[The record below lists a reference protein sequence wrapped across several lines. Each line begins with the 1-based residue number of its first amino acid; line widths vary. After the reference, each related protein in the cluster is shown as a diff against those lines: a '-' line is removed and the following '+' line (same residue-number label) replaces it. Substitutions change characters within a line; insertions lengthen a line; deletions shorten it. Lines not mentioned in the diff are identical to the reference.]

1 MTLSPRAGILRIKQ
15 AEQHIAIMSDPLS
28 PAPVALRARP
38 GRKTRLQNRLAAWR
52 AGLGQA
58 ARGFVSQPEPRTIGS
73 DTRGRQLMAGN
84 LMFAGIFVE
93 APDTSPW
100 TLDPPSDAFE
110 DELHGFEWLDHLAAV
125 ADGSG
130 RPVAQSWLAEWLKRY
145 GRGAGPGWT
154 PDLTGR
160 RQIRWI
166 NHALFLMNAQDR
178 LVGRLFYETLGRQT
192 EFLARRWRA
201 SSHGLPRFETLT
213 GLIYSACSLT
223 GMERHLTPALR
234 ALAQECA
241 REIDASGGIVT
252 RNPEELLEVFTL
264 LTWVS
269 AILGETGRRPDPA
282 VNTAI
287 MRIAPTL
294 RSLRHS
300 DGSLARFHGG
310 GRGAPGRLDH
320 ALAQSGVRPGITS
333 GLAMGYARLS
343 GGRVSVVVDAAP
355 PMMGARAFNAHAG
368 TLAFELSSG
377 RRPVVVNCGSGASFG
392 ADWRRAGRATPS
404 HSTLSIEGYSSSR
417 LGPRASDHGV
427 VRQSLI
433 DGPETV
439 EVQQSQSGGA
449 RSIAL
454 SHDGYR
460 KTHGLLH
467 LRSLSLEEDGRLL
480 RGEDGLA
487 AMTEADRDVLD
498 RVMARLSPDGL
509 GYSVR
514 FHLHPDV
521 EAKLDMGGN
530 AISLAV
536 KGGETW
542 VFRHGGE
549 GQMRIDQ
556 SVYLET
562 GRLKPRA
569 TKQIVLSARLNDY
582 GSAVS
587 WSLAKPTDAPRRHR
601 DYEQD
606 DLWH

>member
-1 MTLSPRAGILRIKQ
+1 MT
-15 AEQHIAIMSDPLS
+15 EPLS
-28 PAPVALRARP
+28 PAPVALRERP
-38 GRKTRLQNRLAAWR
+38 GRRSRILNRLAAWQ
-52 AGLGQA
+52 AGLGHV
-58 ARGFVSQPEPRTIGS
+58 ARGFVSQPEPKTIGS
-73 DTRGRQLMAGN
+73 DARGRQLMAGN
-84 LMFAGIFVE
+84 LIFAGVLIE

-100 TLDPPSDAFE
+100 ALDAPTDAFE
-110 DELHGFEWLDHLAAV
+110 DELHGFEWMDHLAAV

-130 RPVAQSWLAEWLKRY
+130 RTLAQDWLADWLARY
-145 GRGAGPGWT
+145 GRGSGPGWT

-166 NHALFLMNAQDR
+166 NHALFLMNGQDQS
-178 LVGRLFYETLGRQT
+178 VGQQFYATLGRQT
-192 EFLARRWRA
+192 VFLARRWKA
-201 SSHGLPRFETLT
+201 SSHGLPRFEALT

-223 GMERHLTPALR
+223 GMETHLAPALR

-241 REIDASGGIVT
+241 REVDASGGIVT

-269 AILGETGRRPDPA
+269 AILHETGKRPDPA
-282 VNTAI
+282 VDTAI

-300 DGSLARFHGG
+300 NGALARFHGG
-310 GRGAPGRLDH
+310 GRGAAGRLDQ
-320 ALAQSGVRPGITS
+320 ALAQSGVRPGTTT
-333 GLAMGYARLS
+333 GLAMGYARLQA
-343 GGRVSVVVDAAP
+343 GRVSMVIDAAP
-355 PMMGARAFNAHAG
+355 PMMGNRAFNAHAG
-368 TLAFELSSG
+368 TLAFELTSG
-377 RRPVVVNCGSGASFG
+377 RRPVIVNCGSGASFG
-392 ADWRRAGRATPS
+392 AEWRRAGRATPS

-433 DGPETV
+433 DGPVKV
-439 EVQQSQSGGA
+439 EVQHSQSGGA
-449 RSIAL
+449 KAVAL

-487 AMTEADRDVLD
+487 AMNEADRDVLD
-498 RVMARLSPDGL
+498 RVISRLSPEGL
-509 GYSVR
+509 GYAVR
-514 FHLHPDV
+514 FHLHPEV
-521 EAKLDMGGN
+521 EAKLDMGGH
-530 AISLAV
+530 AISLSL

-542 VFRHGGE
+542 VFRHGGV
-549 GQMRIDQ
+549 GDMRLEQ

-569 TKQIVLSARLNDY
+569 TKQIVLSARLTDY

-587 WSLAKPTDAPRRHR
+587 WSLAKPTDAPRGHR
-601 DYEQD
+601 DYEAD
-606 DLWH
+606 TLWQ

>member
-1 MTLSPRAGILRIKQ
+1 MR
-15 AEQHIAIMSDPLS
+15 M
-28 PAPVALRARP
+28 
-38 GRKTRLQNRLAAWR
+38 QNRLAAWR
-52 AGLGQA
+52 AGLGQV

-73 DTRGRQLMAGN
+73 DARGRQLMAGN
-84 LMFAGIFVE
+84 LMFAGVLIE
-93 APDTSPW
+93 APETSLWALTAP
-100 TLDPPSDAFE
+100 TDAFE

-130 RPVAQSWLAEWLKRY
+130 RPVAQTWLSDWLTRF
-145 GRGAGPGWT
+145 GHGSGPGWT

-166 NHALFLMNAQDR
+166 NHALFLMSAQDR
-178 LVGRLFYETLGRQT
+178 LVGRQFYATLGRQT
-192 EFLARRWRA
+192 EFLARRWKA
-201 SSHGLPRFETLT
+201 SSHGLPRFEALT

-234 ALAQECA
+234 ALAQECS

-269 AILGETGRRPDPA
+269 AILHETGKRPDPA
-282 VNTAI
+282 VDTAI

-300 DGSLARFHGG
+300 DGGLARFHGG
-310 GRGAPGRLDH
+310 GRGAVGRLDH
-320 ALAQSGVRPGITS
+320 ALAQSGVRPGTMT
-333 GLAMGYARLS
+333 GLAMGYARLQ
-343 GGRVSVVVDAAP
+343 GARVSVVTDAAA
-355 PMMGARAFNAHAG
+355 PMKGIRAFNAHAG
-368 TLAFELSSG
+368 TLAFEMTSG
-377 RRPVVVNCGSGASFG
+377 RRPVIVNCGSGASFG

-417 LGPRASDHGV
+417 LGSRAADHGV

-433 DGPETV
+433 EGPKLV

-449 RSIAL
+449 QALAL

-487 AMTEADRDVLD
+487 AMTESDRDVLD
-498 RVMARLSPDGL
+498 RVMSRLSPDGL
-509 GYSVR
+509 GYAVR

-521 EAKLDMGGN
+521 QPKLDMGGN
-530 AISLAV
+530 AISLSLR
-536 KGGETW
+536 GGETW

-549 GQMRIDQ
+549 GNMRLEQ

-569 TKQIVLSARLNDY
+569 TKQIVLSARLTDY

-587 WSLAKPTDAPRRHR
+587 WSLAKPTDAPRGHR
-601 DYEQD
+601 DYEADGHWQ
-606 DLWH
+606 